1 MVGGLVAMMA
11 VGMAACWA
19 VHSDACWVDLKD
31 VEMVAV
37 RVDL

>member
-1 MVGGLVAMMA
+1 MVGGLVAMMVVA
-11 VGMAACWA
+11 KAACWA